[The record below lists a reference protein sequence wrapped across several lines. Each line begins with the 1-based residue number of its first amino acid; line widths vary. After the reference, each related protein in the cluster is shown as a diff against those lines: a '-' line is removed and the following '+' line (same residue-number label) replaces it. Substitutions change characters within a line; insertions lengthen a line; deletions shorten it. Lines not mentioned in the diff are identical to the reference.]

1 MFVTLS
7 GIVILERLE
16 QFPDTGVLTP
26 DPWLNDMGFRMVVA
40 GKRNV
45 CIYRRFEDELLDAK
59 VCADKVVVDGKII
72 TAKGAGCALDFG
84 FAIVSQVESEAEAE
98 RIAKSMQC

>member
-1 MFVTLS
+1 M
-7 GIVILERLE
+7 
-16 QFPDTGVLTP
+16 GVL
-26 DPWLNDMGFRMVVA
+26 MGKKATCFP
-40 GKRNV
+40 G
-45 CIYRRFEDELLDAK
+45 FEDELLDAK